1 MYLKSLEIFGF
12 KSFADRTRIE
22 FAKGITTL
30 LGPNGC
36 GKSNIV
42 DAIKWVV
49 GEQSAKSL
57 RAESMEDI
65 IFNGTETR
73 KPLSVAEV
81 ALTIANDEGDL
92 PLDMPEIEVK
102 RRLYRSG
109 ESEYYIN
116 GRQVKLKEVRELFW
130 DTGIGKSAY
139 SVMEQ
144 GRIDQVLSSR
154 PEDRRYLFEEAAG
167 ITRHRARA
175 REAELKLSRTEE
187 NMRQI
192 ESVLNEVR
200 KSYETLKAQ
209 AQKTNEYRAL
219 KEAIFETDRDL
230 YLVRLRQFIRDR
242 DRRKSEFELKKHER
256 DQLMQR
262 IEQMSSA
269 MSQGLDVVNELESKL
284 VEMQKLLY
292 GLAVEKNGKEKQR
305 SLFLERRRELEA
317 KIAQLEGR
325 DRAIAGK
332 IEALQEEEGEKEA
345 EHAGYR
351 TRLREIESNIK
362 SFEDGIN
369 AASLAVKANEETA
382 RRNRQEIRE
391 IQSATDELRARLDGI
406 TERIAELVDRR
417 LRESETQ
424 IASRGELEHRMRAL
438 AGEIAAAAAAR
449 GAALED
455 IARTLHALAP
465 SDAAARLGA
474 LAEALQDLAK
484 RSSELGLVIRDY
496 LATAPTFFAELVAP
510 EGVMTQKRRIDA
522 AIEENLAKSAALES
536 QNQALLG
543 KNADLAEKIETY
555 RATLEQARMEKS
567 KIQAQMDASLDALT
581 VLRREIAGQEAYRR
595 EIAAELEGERKRL
608 AQLAEE
614 IDALESEI
622 AEIERRG
629 RALSSQMSQ
638 IEADIEQRNSDLAE
652 RRKESS
658 ELETKLASL
667 QSEIESL
674 HLQMVQHE
682 TEIRNIKDTFADLY
696 SRDLLSFEQR
706 MYEIREPLS
715 EIRERLNQQKGKL
728 AALGSVNLMAPEEF
742 EEVKQRYE
750 FLSSQFED
758 LVKAKADLVRIT
770 DEIRT
775 ESAQLFVTTYNRI
788 KKNFHNMFRRLFGG
802 GRAELRL
809 MDPDHVLETGIEIY
823 AQPPGKKLEN
833 ISLLSGG
840 EKTLTAIA
848 LLFATYLVKPSPF
861 CFLDEIDAA
870 LDEANVIR
878 FVNLLREFGTTSQF
892 IVITHN
898 KKTVSGADTML
909 GVTMEESGVTK
920 TVTIKVQHLEN
931 GVTRPVYEPDG
942 SFVEEEVDFEDGR
955 QLKTSTWSVFGG
967 QSAAGIQHGAGT
979 DDGAAGGRAE

>member
-332 IEALQEEEGEKEA
+332 IEALQEEEGEK
-345 EHAGYR
+345 
-351 TRLREIESNIK
+351 
-362 SFEDGIN
+362 
-369 AASLAVKANEETA
+369 
-382 RRNRQEIRE
+382 
-391 IQSATDELRARLDGI
+391 
-406 TERIAELVDRR
+406 
-417 LRESETQ
+417 
-424 IASRGELEHRMRAL
+424 
-438 AGEIAAAAAAR
+438 
-449 GAALED
+449 
-455 IARTLHALAP
+455 
-465 SDAAARLGA
+465 
-474 LAEALQDLAK
+474 
-484 RSSELGLVIRDY
+484 
-496 LATAPTFFAELVAP
+496 
-510 EGVMTQKRRIDA
+510 
-522 AIEENLAKSAALES
+522 
-536 QNQALLG
+536 
-543 KNADLAEKIETY
+543 
-555 RATLEQARMEKS
+555 
-567 KIQAQMDASLDALT
+567 
-581 VLRREIAGQEAYRR
+581 
-595 EIAAELEGERKRL
+595 
-608 AQLAEE
+608 
-614 IDALESEI
+614 
-622 AEIERRG
+622 
-629 RALSSQMSQ
+629 
-638 IEADIEQRNSDLAE
+638 
-652 RRKESS
+652 
-658 ELETKLASL
+658 
-667 QSEIESL
+667 
-674 HLQMVQHE
+674 
-682 TEIRNIKDTFADLY
+682 
-696 SRDLLSFEQR
+696 
-706 MYEIREPLS
+706 
-715 EIRERLNQQKGKL
+715 
-728 AALGSVNLMAPEEF
+728 
-742 EEVKQRYE
+742 
-750 FLSSQFED
+750 
-758 LVKAKADLVRIT
+758 
-770 DEIRT
+770 
-775 ESAQLFVTTYNRI
+775 
-788 KKNFHNMFRRLFGG
+788 
-802 GRAELRL
+802 
-809 MDPDHVLETGIEIY
+809 
-823 AQPPGKKLEN
+823 
-833 ISLLSGG
+833 
-840 EKTLTAIA
+840 
-848 LLFATYLVKPSPF
+848 
-861 CFLDEIDAA
+861 
-870 LDEANVIR
+870 
-878 FVNLLREFGTTSQF
+878 
-892 IVITHN
+892 
-898 KKTVSGADTML
+898 
-909 GVTMEESGVTK
+909 
-920 TVTIKVQHLEN
+920 
-931 GVTRPVYEPDG
+931 
-942 SFVEEEVDFEDGR
+942 
-955 QLKTSTWSVFGG
+955 
-967 QSAAGIQHGAGT
+967 
-979 DDGAAGGRAE
+979 